1 MLYPCTCDTAPPG
14 GSLAAF
20 CCVQA
25 KAKQA
30 SAGVEK
36 RGGSAVTSAAKRAKG
51 MSADDQPSTPS
62 KRAKG
67 EAQPVGKRQVRLKG
81 FGKDQARALALK

>member
-14 GSLAAF
+14 SSLAAF

-51 MSADDQPSTPS
+51 MSADDQPSTPN
-62 KRAKG
+62 KRAKS
-67 EAQPVGKRQVRLKG
+67 EAQPFGKRQVRLKG
-81 FGKDQARALALK
+81 YGKDQAQALAPK